1 VISSRQ
7 AKLLDYLARVG
18 DWVTA
23 AELADH
29 VGVTPRSIRSYVGE
43 LKDSPDSRDVVSSS
57 AQGYRL
63 NTDAYAAY
71 RARLTGADRASDT
84 PSARV
89 RRLLRRLLDDVDG
102 LDVYSEAEAAFVSES
117 TVESDLSR
125 VRRVLDDSGLSLS
138 RHGSAVVLQGSELD
152 RRRMLSRLIRQ
163 ESDEVIVSL
172 TRIES
177 EFGLAGLSGFKRD
190 LSRELDHRGYFVN
203 EYGINDVLLHVAIAV
218 HRSSRGGNLPQR
230 DAVVDPEIA
239 ATAATLGRLVPQ
251 YFETE
256 LDDEEYDQLAI
267 LLATRVLAPG
277 NDRNEAAVESY
288 LRPDVVNTVST
299 ILAEASDRYAIDLRD
314 GPFTMRLA
322 LHVQNLLARASERN
336 YSRNPLTRSIKTTYA
351 LIYEVAVYVASKL
364 QQSAG
369 IQVTDDEIAY
379 IAMHVGA
386 HLEQQSRRT
395 DAVTC
400 ALICPGYYDIHRLL
414 RERIER
420 ELGDDILVTTVATGA
435 DPDWESLGTDL
446 VLTTIPPSTPR
457 NDVIVIGPFLTR
469 ADADAVRAAVARIRR
484 HRRHAGIK
492 RELLE
497 YFDESLFFRNLY
509 APDEFAMIRLLGERM
524 RAKGLVDDAYVE
536 GAVERERM
544 SSTAFTDTLAI
555 PHAMAMTAP
564 ETAIAIVVND
574 QAMDWGDARVNVI
587 AFIAF
592 NALERSGFQAVFD
605 QFVEVFSDRD
615 AVLAITRRSTT
626 FGAFI
631 DELVHVF
638 DS

>member
-1 VISSRQ
+1 VTSTKQ

-29 VGVTPRSIRSYVGE
+29 VGVTPRSIRSYVGD
-43 LKDSPDSRDVVSSS
+43 LKDSPDSREVVTSS

-63 NTDAYAAY
+63 NPDAYAAF
-71 RARLTGADRASDT
+71 RRHLAAELRPPDT

-89 RRLLRRLLDDVDG
+89 RRLLRRLLDFG
-102 LDVYSEAEAAFVSES
+102 GGIDVYSEAEAAFVSES

-138 RHGSAVVLQGSELD
+138 RRGSVVALEGSEID
-152 RRRMLSRLIRQ
+152 RRRLLSRLIRQ

-172 TRIES
+172 ARIES
-177 EFGLAGLSGFKRD
+177 EFALAGLSEFKAE

-218 HRSSRGGNLPQR
+218 HRSSRGSRLPKR
-230 DAVVDPEIA
+230 AGVSDPEIA
-239 ATAATLGRLVPQ
+239 ATAATLRRLVPHH
-251 YFETE
+251 FGTE
-256 LDDEEYDQLAI
+256 LDDEEYDQLAM

-277 NDRNEAAVESY
+277 NARNQALVESY
-288 LRPDVVNTVST
+288 LRPDVVETVAT
-299 ILAEASDRYAIDLRD
+299 ILADASDRYAIDLRD

-322 LHVQNLLARASERN
+322 LHVQNLVARASEHN
-336 YSRNPLTRSIKTTYA
+336 YSRNPLTRSIKTSYA

-386 HLEQQSRRT
+386 HLEQQSKRK

-400 ALICPGYYDIHRLL
+400 ALVCPGYYDIHRLL
-414 RERIER
+414 RERIEH
-420 ELGDDILVTTVATGA
+420 ELGDDVMVTTVITDA
-435 DPDWESLGTDL
+435 DADRHDLHTDL
-446 VLTTIPPSTPR
+446 VLTTIPPATPR
-457 NDVIVIGPFLTR
+457 DDIIVIGPFLTQG
-469 ADADAVRAAVARIRR
+469 DADAVRAAVVRVRR
-484 HRRHAGIK
+484 QRRRAGIK

-497 YFDESLFFRNLY
+497 YFDESLFFRNLH
-509 APDEFAMIRLLGERM
+509 AQDEFAMIRLLGERM
-524 RAKGLVDDAYVE
+524 REKGLIDSAYID
-536 GAVERERM
+536 GALERERM

-555 PHAMAMTAP
+555 PHAMSMTAP
-564 ETAIAIVVND
+564 DTAIAIVVND

-592 NALERSGFQAVFD
+592 NELERSGFQAVFD
-605 QFVEVFSDRD
+605 QFVEVFADRE
-615 AVLAITRRSTT
+615 AVLAITRRSMT
-626 FGAFI
+626 FSAFI